1 MKIDSTTLSS
11 AITSAE
17 KVDLEYFKKLGS
29 PVVDWIAKPIA
40 SAKNL
45 LGKIAAGAKEL
56 INSIKNGS
64 FLSIFQQWAKDDP
77 LAAGAGVIAAG
88 LAAGTLLIV
97 GGAVV
102 GWVFGSVGAVASSLG
117 TVALV
122 GGGGGIGAIVGGL
135 LNTAE
140 TIYAF
145 NWQISDKEIMGQ
157 IESAINNLYEP
168 AGEFLGRT
176 LAGVLVGGLTSP
188 PKVQINVRA
197 LTLQWALNP
206 DIRQDLLQGV
216 SELAYLGMQ
225 AGIQIAIKYA
235 FMQGR
240 RGIKNLWKKAP
251 STVKKLFPQVDQAI
265 KTWGDEGKEP
275 WSMES
280 WVNEKVESIEDQRLE
295 DAVQGFLSGFWQQFR
310 QSIEYVY
317 V

>member
-29 PVVDWIAKPIA
+29 PIVDWIAKPIA

-56 INSIKNGS
+56 INSIRNGS
-64 FLSIFQQWAKDDP
+64 FLSIFNQWAKDDP

-97 GGAVV
+97 GGAAV
-102 GWVFGSVGAVASSLG
+102 GWVYGSVGAVTAGLG
-117 TVALV
+117 TVAVV
-122 GGGGGIGAIVGGL
+122 GGGGGLGAMVSGI
-135 LNTAE
+135 LNASE
-140 TIYAF
+140 TVYSF
-145 NWQISDKEIMGQ
+145 NWQISDKEIMSQ
-157 IESAINNLYEP
+157 IESAINGLYEP

-176 LAGVLVGGLTSP
+176 LAGVLVGGMTSP
-188 PKVQINVRA
+188 PKVQVNVRA

-240 RGIKNLWKKAP
+240 RAIKNLWKKAP
-251 STVKKLFPQVDQAI
+251 ASVKKLIPGLDKTI
-265 KTWGDEGKEP
+265 TTWGDEGKEP

-280 WVNEKVESIEDQRLE
+280 WVNEKVESIEDQRIE
-295 DAVQGFLSGFWQQFR
+295 DAVEGFLSGFWQQFR

-317 V
+317 N